1 MPRCQDGLSLVE
13 LMIAM
18 VLALLSLGL
27 LFSLFSTLSASS
39 TQTRQLAFLQQNGQ
53 LVLNILNNELQNAGF
68 WGGQDVR
75 SLAQATSTITPPLND
90 CFKSG
95 LDAGSFP
102 QAAVPFVSIFAAHA
116 AGGRQLNC
124 LTDLAAGSEYLQL
137 KRAVGQ
143 ATVAAQMRSNR
154 FYFKPDWQQSQFVD
168 AEYIATDDSLFFPY
182 QHLVFYIQLQAHAGQ
197 SIPVLMRKRL
207 IRTATGSASIS
218 TDSVM
223 DGVERLHFEFLLD
236 TNLDGIADISLNTAQ
251 MTEVDWLQ
259 QQRRIVAVKYYVL
272 LRTTEPDYRYRNQRQ
287 YQLGQITYSA
297 PGDHYRRLLLS
308 GAIHVENTLL

>member
-1 MPRCQDGLSLVE
+1 MSRCQEGLSLVE
-13 LMIAM
+13 LLIAM

-27 LFSLFSTLSASS
+27 VFSIFTALSASS

-53 LVLNILNNELQNAGF
+53 LVLGILNNELQNAGF
-68 WGGQDVR
+68 WGGQDQR
-75 SLAQATSTITPPLND
+75 SLVQASSTITPPLND
-90 CFKSG
+90 CFKPG
-95 LDAGSFP
+95 LDSGSFP
-102 QAAVPFVSIFAAHA
+102 QVDQPFISIFAAQA
-116 AGGRQLNC
+116 TNGRQLNC
-124 LTDLAAGSEYLQL
+124 LTDLALGSEYLQL

-143 ATVAAQMRSNR
+143 ATVSAQMRSNR

-168 AEYIATDDSLFFPY
+168 AEHITTDDSLFFPY
-182 QHLVFYIQLQAHAGQ
+182 QHLVFYIQHQAHAGI

-207 IRTATGSASIS
+207 IRTAAGSASIS

-236 TNLDGIADISLNTAQ
+236 TNLDGIADTRLNTAQ

-272 LRTTEPDYRYRNQRQ
+272 LRATEPDYRYRNQRQ
-287 YQLGQITYSA
+287 YKLGHITYSA
-297 PGDHYRRLLLS
+297 PGDHYRRLMLS
-308 GAIHVENTLL
+308 GAIHVENAIL